1 MEDDDRPLEYTA
13 ELWQLM
19 PDDAKPL
26 LREEVEMNREHAE
39 KTMRWL
45 RSAPDT
51 IEAAKDLVSRLYR
64 VDDWWRIIIMLNFWD
79 NVASWDERRILLG
92 AGLSVVHKRGKHG
105 GSLLM
110 QSCDIEDVD
119 DMFRAAHA
127 DGLHFRRP

>member
-45 RSAPDT
+45 RSATSADAYPQPR
-51 IEAAKDLVSRLYR
+51 S
-64 VDDWWRIIIMLNFWD
+64 
-79 NVASWDERRILLG
+79 S
-92 AGLSVVHKRGKHG
+92 G
-105 GSLLM
+105 G
-110 QSCDIEDVD
+110 VYT
-119 DMFRAAHA
+119 
-127 DGLHFRRP
+127 